1 MLKKLFLLLGAVVAI
16 LLVVAA
22 TRPDSFRVERSA
34 TINAPAEK
42 IFPLIND
49 FRSWAGWSPWD
60 KMDPQLKREF
70 SGAPLGKGTVYA
82 WSGNKDVGKGRME
95 IVEST
100 PSSKIVVKLDF
111 EVPFEA
117 HNMVDFTLVPE
128 AGGTRVTHAMYGP
141 SPFIA
146 KVMGLFFSMD
156 SMVGG
161 KFEEGLAALKVLAE
175 K

>member
-1 MLKKLFLLLGAVVAI
+1 MLKKIFLLLIAAVAV
-16 LLVVAA
+16 LMVVAA
-22 TRPDSFRVERSA
+22 TRPDNFRVERST
-34 TINAPAEK
+34 TINAPSDK

-49 FRSWAGWSPWD
+49 FRSWGSWSPWD

-70 SGAPLGKGTVYA
+70 SGAPLGKGAVYA

-95 IVEST
+95 IIEST

-117 HNMVDFTLVPE
+117 HNTVEFTLVPQ
-128 AGGTRVTHAMYGP
+128 GSGTRVTHVMYGP
-141 SPFIA
+141 SPFVA
-146 KVMGLFFSMD
+146 RLMGLFVSMD

-161 KFEEGLAALKVLAE
+161 KFEEGLASIKKLAE
-175 K
+175 

>member
-1 MLKKLFLLLGAVVAI
+1 MLKKIVLLLIAVIAI

-22 TRPDSFRVERSA
+22 TRPDNFRVERA
-34 TINAPAEK
+34 AMINAPAEK

-49 FRSWAGWSPWD
+49 FRNWGSWSPWD
-60 KMDPQLKREF
+60 RMDPQLKREF
-70 SGAPLGKGTVYA
+70 SGTPLGTGTVYA

-117 HNMVDFTLVPE
+117 HNMVEFTLAPE
-128 AGGTRVTHAMYGP
+128 GSGTRVSHVMYGP
-141 SPFIA
+141 SPFVA
-146 KVMGLFFSMD
+146 RLMGLFVSMD

-161 KFEEGLAALKVLAE
+161 KFEEGLASLKSLAE